1 MAKSFLGIELFKGV
15 KSALFY
21 NTGSG
26 DRVIAIPMKEITKA
40 MRERK

>member
-1 MAKSFLGIELFKGV
+1 MAKSFIGVEKVKGV

-26 DRVIAIPMKEITKA
+26 DKVIAIPMKQLRKA
-40 MRERK
+40 FGGRK